1 MSPHGQAIL
10 VALDGVAHE
19 RVEREAD
26 PGLAAAVHAVKA
38 YQQARFGHTYA
49 DMLASPHEGAAARF
63 FLSELYG
70 PQDFSRRDAQFAR
83 IVPALVRLFPAA
95 IVGTVAELAQLHALS
110 ETLDSAMARAL
121 ACAPAAG
128 SGTTAIDGA
137 DYGRAWRAV
146 GRPADREQQLQLM
159 LAVGFALE
167 RYTRNPVLR
176 HGLRAMRR
184 PARAAGLETLQQ
196 FLETGF
202 DTFGQLG
209 KRAQGFLDLIAERER
224 ALFELLFSGD
234 DGPAI

>member
-10 VALDGVAHE
+10 VALEGVARE
-19 RVEREAD
+19 RGLRDAD

-38 YQQARFGHTYA
+38 YQQARFERTYA
-49 DMLASPHEGAAARF
+49 DVLDSPQEGAAARF
-63 FLSELYG
+63 FLTELYG

-95 IVGTVAELAQLHALS
+95 IVATVAELAQLHMLS
-110 ETLDSAMARAL
+110 ETLDSAMAREVEAS
-121 ACAPAAG
+121 PVSRAG
-128 SGTTAIDGA
+128 AFAIDGA
-137 DYGRAWRAV
+137 AYGRAWRAV
-146 GRPADREQQLQLM
+146 GRSADRERQLQLM

-176 HGLRAMRR
+176 HGLRGMRR

-202 DTFGQLG
+202 DTFGRLG
-209 KRAQGFLDLIAERER
+209 SRAHGFLDLIAARER
-224 ALFELLFSGD
+224 GLFALLFNGG
-234 DGPAI
+234 DGPTA